1 MKRSNTIKMVF
12 GIILT
17 AGVIFGAAGTYDA
30 LNAGKG
36 SVAEAAGRVV
46 SIDSCTISGD
56 SVVVD
61 VSAENLPG
69 SDDGKYYL
77 YADEVY
83 QDGVTGEVVATTD
96 KGKKATFKF
105 DLALGKKESNLSK
118 KFLVAVKS
126 GGSMVQVSDE
136 HYITNPEAIAS
147 KTVGRNDHGIKGI
160 LPNDADAATF
170 KDLGIDFGDKYR
182 AVDPK
187 QTTSKEVEITNE
199 HNFVNGFCVDCGL
212 SWGEYFYDV
221 VGKLMHVDLGNGQ
234 HYTRGQ
240 YSSTMLTPGD
250 KVSCAADKPHF
261 GSINYESRV
270 YDKDKG
276 TSKDEFCYID
286 YSFDDSE
293 LRTQLYYSISQRLL
307 LDNAASYD
315 YTLTVRAKPGEY
327 NKIFKSKDALKK
339 YVDVSLSIRGSDIND
354 YIENAWEKMKEDEIK
369 KKFDSDGLTYYT
381 KDEIIDMFW
390 DHHIN
395 YFESMDNGMVWMKTS
410 LADIGFNWKE

>member
-170 KDLGIDFGDKYR
+170 KDLGIAQMVYNLYMGDIVGPSTNGAY
-182 AVDPK
+182 P
-187 QTTSKEVEITNE
+187 TT
-199 HNFVNGFCVDCGL
+199 
-212 SWGEYFYDV
+212 
-221 VGKLMHVDLGNGQ
+221 
-234 HYTRGQ
+234 
-240 YSSTMLTPGD
+240 
-250 KVSCAADKPHF
+250 
-261 GSINYESRV
+261 
-270 YDKDKG
+270 
-276 TSKDEFCYID
+276 EF
-286 YSFDDSE
+286 
-293 LRTQLYYSISQRLL
+293 
-307 LDNAASYD
+307 SYD
-315 YTLTVRAKPGEY
+315 GKTYQFNTAALQQYETVGWT
-327 NKIFKSKDALKK
+327 
-339 YVDVSLSIRGSDIND
+339 V
-354 YIENAWEKMKEDEIK
+354 
-369 KKFDSDGLTYYT
+369 
-381 KDEIIDMFW
+381 
-390 DHHIN
+390 
-395 YFESMDNGMVWMKTS
+395 TS
-410 LADIGFNWKE
+410 CS